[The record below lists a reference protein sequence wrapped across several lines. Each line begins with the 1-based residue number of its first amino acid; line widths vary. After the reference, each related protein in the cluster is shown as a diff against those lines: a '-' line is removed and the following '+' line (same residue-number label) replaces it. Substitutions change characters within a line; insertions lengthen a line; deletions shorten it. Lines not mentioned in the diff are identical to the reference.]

1 MCMTVSE
8 MNKTMEAIQEW
19 KRIKEE
25 AEDNISVLNAK
36 AIEFLRETESCEAVD
51 KKGNPMRKFIGNIF
65 KATLSEQ
72 SRETVDKAEVRK
84 MLNYE
89 DYQKVSKI
97 STYPVLR
104 IS

>member
-1 MCMTVSE
+1 MCMTIQE
-8 MNKTMEAIQEW
+8 MNETMEQIQEW

-25 AEDNISVLNAK
+25 AEDNITALNAK
-36 AIEFLRETESCEAVD
+36 AIEFLRETESCGAVD
-51 KKGNPMRKFIGNIF
+51 KKGNPIRKFIGNIF
-65 KATLSEQ
+65 KATLSEGA
-72 SRETVDKAEVRK
+72 RETVDKAEVRK
-84 MLNYE
+84 LLNDE